1 MGSAKRTAVL
11 FALAWCLLFSL
22 HSRVTSGLYPG
33 AIQIGWKALLA
44 LALSPLLLRLLGDY
58 ALRGPVLAGAR
69 PLALQRRG
77 AQAQRRGMQPQLPVP
92 LLLLLW
98 VAPLTPR
105 HALQQLSRSRG
116 RTCTRG

>member
-33 AIQIGWKALLA
+33 AIQNGWKALLA

-58 ALRGPVLAGAR
+58 ALQGPVLAGAH

-77 AQAQRRGMQPQLPVP
+77 ARAQRRGKC
-92 LLLLLW
+92 
-98 VAPLTPR
+98 APTARATSPTTLGGTSHAAPR
-105 HALQQLSRSRG
+105 RALQ
-116 RTCTRG
+116 

>member
-1 MGSAKRTAVL
+1 MSPSPSAHASRMGSAKRTAVL

-77 AQAQRRGMQPQLPVP
+77 AQAQRRGPNCLCHFSSFSG
-92 LLLLLW
+92 W
-98 VAPLTPR
+98 
-105 HALQQLSRSRG
+105 HLSRRAAPCSS
-116 RTCTRG
+116 